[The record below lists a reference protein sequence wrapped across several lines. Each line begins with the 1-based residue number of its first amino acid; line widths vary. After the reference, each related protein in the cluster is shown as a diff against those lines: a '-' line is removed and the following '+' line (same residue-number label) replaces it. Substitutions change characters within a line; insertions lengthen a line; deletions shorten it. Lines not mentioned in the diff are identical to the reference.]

1 MIPLVQ
7 GLLALAL
14 PLFAIWKHGRGNG
27 IRHPQLFV
35 AGIEDTIDAAII
47 IAVVLTAVTVIA
59 DVIALSLTGERDD

>member
-14 PLFAIWKHGRGNG
+14 PLFAIWKHGRGDG

-35 AGIEDTIDAAII
+35 AGSFACCA
-47 IAVVLTAVTVIA
+47 
-59 DVIALSLTGERDD
+59 